1 MLYEEVLSRQ
11 ALRIYL
17 SGSYD
22 PQAVDPGRA
31 VLLRALSGGIREGLT
46 ERQRQILLL
55 YYYQGMTMEQ
65 IGKHLGL
72 NKSTVSRHLS
82 SAMGK
87 LRKMLSC
94 FAGE

>member
-1 MLYEEVLSRQ
+1 MLYEEVLNRQ
-11 ALRIYL
+11 ALRTYL

-22 PQAVDPGRA
+22 PQTIGPGKA
-31 VLLRALSGGIREGLT
+31 VLLRALSGVIREELT

-65 IGKHLGL
+65 IGKHLGI

-87 LRKMLSC
+87 LRRTLSC